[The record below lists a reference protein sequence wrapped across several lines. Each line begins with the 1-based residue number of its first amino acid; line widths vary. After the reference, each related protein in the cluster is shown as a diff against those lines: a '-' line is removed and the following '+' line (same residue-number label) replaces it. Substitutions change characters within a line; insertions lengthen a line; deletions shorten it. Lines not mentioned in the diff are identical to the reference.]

1 MSTQPTDSDAHAMRT
16 GECIGSDN
24 DAEWRDL
31 QNAQLLSMQGV
42 WDNPADELWNSI
54 PPDTDLADWAVRR
67 ARLRQ
72 AQTIVLKV
80 VPACSPSVVAEL
92 IAERRAEAARE

>member
-1 MSTQPTDSDAHAMRT
+1 MSTQPTDSDAQAMRT

-31 QNAQLLSMQGV
+31 QNAHLLYIQGV
-42 WDNPADELWNSI
+42 WDNPDDEVWNNI
-54 PPDTDLADWAVRR
+54 PPDTDLADR
-67 ARLRQ
+67 ATRLAWLRQ
-72 AQTIVLKV
+72 AQAMVRKV
-80 VPACSPSVVAEL
+80 VPAGSPSLVDEL